1 MTQMP
6 GWNFKP
12 VPVARN
18 ILKVAVEGHTDVKL
32 FPEEG
37 EPVNILNIKRG
48 IISTLMVPE
57 INKEETKE
65 MVHRLLLFFPLF
77 HSL

>member
-1 MTQMP
+1 MP
-6 GWNFKP
+6 GWNLKP

-65 MVHRLLLFFPLF
+65 MVQISSFFFLI
-77 HSL
+77 